1 MSTIIPSGSGLA
13 YGDVKTARFTAIT
26 TGLKPGADPQCGI
39 VPTRPPPGNTGM
51 QNNKRT
57 LSRGDVAIL
66 STNLLWGTYWIPLRQ
81 MTAAGGGETEATLW
95 GYLAAGALIL
105 PVLILRWRSLVS
117 MPGTAKAGVIVLAT
131 CLALYSESLTRGQV
145 ARVLLLFYLTPI
157 WSMIF
162 AHYLL
167 AVPITAV
174 RGVAIALGLAGAAAM
189 LGLDSGVPLPR
200 QPAEWMGLLAGI
212 LWGLAATLFN
222 LSQRRTPGGTTEM
235 QQTAL
240 LLFILPAAI
249 YLATLIPGEAVKAVA
264 FSAPEGSAVYWAV
277 AFATIWAIPVTWLT
291 LYGARRIDPAR
302 LGIFLL
308 LDVAIG
314 AGTASILA
322 GEPFGTPEAVGA
334 ALIVSAAFLEAWSYR
349 GEENST

>member
-1 MSTIIPSGSGLA
+1 
-13 YGDVKTARFTAIT
+13 
-26 TGLKPGADPQCGI
+26 
-39 VPTRPPPGNTGM
+39 M
-51 QNNKRT
+51 QNNKPM

-81 MTAAGGGETEATLW
+81 MTAAGGGDTEATLW
-95 GYLAAGALIL
+95 GYLAAGALML
-105 PVLILRWRSLVS
+105 PVLILRWRSIVS
-117 MPGTAKAGVIVLAT
+117 MPGTAKAGVMVFAT

-174 RGVAIALGLAGAAAM
+174 RGIAIALGLAGAVAM
-189 LGLDSGVPLPR
+189 LGLDGGTPLPR
-200 QPAEWMGLLAGI
+200 ESAEWMGLLAGI

-222 LSQRRTPGGTTEM
+222 LSQRRTPGGTTET
-235 QQTAL
+235 QNTVL
-240 LLFILPAAI
+240 LLLMLPAAI
-249 YLATLIPGEAVKAVA
+249 YMATLIPGEAAKAVA
-264 FSAPEGSAVYWAV
+264 FSAPEGSAAYWAV
-277 AFATIWAIPVTWLT
+277 AFAIIWAIPVTWLT
-291 LYGARRIDPAR
+291 LYGASRIDPAR

-314 AGTASILA
+314 AGTASLLA
-322 GEPFGTPEAVGA
+322 GEPFGAPEAVGA
-334 ALIVSAAFLEAWSYR
+334 TLIVSAALLEAWSYR
-349 GEENST
+349 AEAHST

>member
-1 MSTIIPSGSGLA
+1 MTN
-13 YGDVKTARFTAIT
+13 
-26 TGLKPGADPQCGI
+26 
-39 VPTRPPPGNTGM
+39 NTPA
-51 QNNKRT
+51 

-66 STNLLWGTYWIPLRQ
+66 STNLLWGTFWIPLRQ

-95 GYLAAGALIL
+95 GYLAAGMLMI
-105 PVLILRWRSLVS
+105 PVLIWRWRAIVS
-117 MPGTAKAGVIVLAT
+117 MPGIAFAGVIVLA
-131 CLALYSESLTRGQV
+131 CCIALYSESLTRGQV

-167 AVPITAV
+167 GVPITAV
-174 RGVAIALGLAGAAAM
+174 RGIAIGLGLAGATAM

-200 QPAEWMGLLAGI
+200 EPAEWMGLLAGA

-222 LSQRRTPGGTTEM
+222 LSERRAPGRSTET

-240 LLFILPAAI
+240 MLVILPATI
-249 YLATLIPGEAVKAVA
+249 YLATLIPGDAAQAVA
-264 FSAPEGSAVYWAV
+264 FSAPEDSAIYWAV
-277 AFATIWAIPVTWLT
+277 AFAVVWVFPVIWLT
-291 LYGARRIDPAR
+291 LYGAKRIDPAR

-314 AGTASILA
+314 AGTASVLA
-322 GEPFGTPEAVGA
+322 AEPFGTPEAIGA
-334 ALIVSAAFLEAWSYR
+334 TLIVSAAFLEAWSYR
-349 GEENST
+349 GKDNQA